1 MTRITLDTNEWVGA
15 FNFGGQALSLIHDAI
30 AGDVEIAISQ
40 PIINETLRV
49 LREKFDWQPYRLHA
63 LGERLCKICT
73 LVEAKETETVLAD
86 EPDNRILEC
95 AKENASDFIITEDG
109 PMLRIKLFEGI
120 PIMTMRE
127 FFERDLKR

>member
-15 FNFGGQALSLIHDAI
+15 FNFGGQALSVIHGAI
-30 AGDVEIAISQ
+30 AGDVEIAISE
-40 PIINETLRV
+40 PILQETLRV

-63 LGERLCKICT
+63 LAERLRKICI
-73 LVEAKETETVLAD
+73 VVDPKQTETVLAD

-95 AKENASDFIITEDG
+95 AKESASDSILTEDG
-109 PMLRIKLFEGI
+109 AMLRLKSFHGI

-127 FFERDLKR
+127 FLGRGSGR